1 VWSDCVSGR
10 PLGATGARGRQDG
23 TAAIITDYQ
32 SGVLYHV
39 ISLPHT
45 EVALSVTVPDHG
57 IRAGWLLAMFLAAG
71 LLSCAG
77 GYHVE
82 RHVDD
87 LGTETVI
94 MDKNEIGI
102 EGEREY
108 SDYAI
113 SGTTM
118 HLTGVEQYCAL
129 DAVRR
134 TKMDGSRH
142 YYLRFSYTGPREL
155 KIVDRR
161 SLKLIFDDK
170 STATL
175 EGRGEVERESDP
187 MSESWSE
194 TFYYA
199 IDDEVLVRLS
209 EADEVHVVVTGSEF
223 ELRCYLLERNFDAFQ
238 AFVRDYIHWKN

>member
-1 VWSDCVSGR
+1 MTVSDHS
-10 PLGATGARGRQDG
+10 
-23 TAAIITDYQ
+23 I
-32 SGVLYHV
+32 H
-39 ISLPHT
+39 
-45 EVALSVTVPDHG
+45 
-57 IRAGWLLAMFLAAG
+57 AGWWLATLLAAG
-71 LLSCAG
+71 LLACAG

-82 RHVDD
+82 RDIDD

-113 SGTTM
+113 SGTDM
-118 HLTGVEQYCAL
+118 YLTGVEQYCAL
-129 DAVRR
+129 DAARR

-142 YYLRFSYTGPREL
+142 YYLRFTYTGPREL
-155 KIVDRR
+155 NIVDRR
-161 SLKLIFDDK
+161 SLQLVFDDQ
-170 STATL
+170 SSVTL
-175 EGRGEVERESDP
+175 SGRGEVERESDP
-187 MSESWSE
+187 MSGSWSE

-238 AFVRDYIHWKN
+238 AFVRDYVHWKN

>member
-1 VWSDCVSGR
+1 MFVPEPR
-10 PLGATGARGRQDG
+10 IP
-23 TAAIITDYQ
+23 AIWWFAP
-32 SGVLYHV
+32 V
-39 ISLPHT
+39 
-45 EVALSVTVPDHG
+45 
-57 IRAGWLLAMFLAAG
+57 LAAG
-71 LLSCAG
+71 LLACAG

-87 LGTETVI
+87 LGTETVT

-113 SGTTM
+113 SGTAM
-118 HLTGVEQYCAL
+118 YLTGVEQYCAL

-155 KIVDRR
+155 NIVDRR
-161 SLKLIFDDK
+161 SLELIFDDQ

-209 EADEVHVVVTGSEF
+209 EANEVHVVVTGSEF